1 MCAHFLELP
10 FLKCNEN
17 AVFSVKNTYDKGK
30 GSFLFESD
38 IFGVFLVVALEK
50 AFSK

>member
-1 MCAHFLELP
+1 MCAQFLELP

-17 AVFSVKNTYDKGK
+17 VVFLVKNTYNKGK

-38 IFGVFLVVALEK
+38 IFLGFFGGCPGK
-50 AFSK
+50 GM